1 MKIKHEIFL
10 DESLKSIMDY
20 IKGNTNLENATNSL
34 SKFGFGKKN
43 IKKVLTQTSRRNVIK
58 FKK

>member
-1 MKIKHEIFL
+1 MKNKHEIFL

-43 IKKVLTQTSRRNVIK
+43 KKSFDPN
-58 FKK
+58 FSKKCNKI